1 MTFNWTTVSDQAIA
15 NAVVTLRS
23 GFLSEGKQVR
33 RFEEELAGR
42 LGLARPVALNSG
54 TTALHLAL
62 VLAGVRSG
70 DEVIIPPQTFI
81 ATGMAVLMQEAK
93 PVFADIQFQ
102 TGNLDP
108 HSIRERITPKTK
120 AIIPV
125 HWAG

>member
-23 GFLSEGKQVR
+23 GFLSEGKQVK
-33 RFEEELAGR
+33 RFEEELSAR
-42 LGLARPVALNSG
+42 LDLVRPVALNSG

-62 VLAGVRSG
+62 VLAGVKAG

-81 ATGMAVLMQEAK
+81 ATGMAVRMQGGI
-93 PVFADIQFQ
+93 PIFADIQPH
-102 TGNLDP
+102 TGNIDP
-108 HSIRERITPKTK
+108 ESIRKKITGRTK

-125 HWAG
+125 